1 MDWTTSGY
9 LTFSSFL
16 AVGIIMYNVI
26 FALRRILFSAMTL
39 VYLDY
44 PGNQIQLLILG
55 SILNLMFLT
64 IVKPFET
71 KKMNMVE
78 IFNEICILAVSYHM
92 IAFTDIV

>member
-1 MDWTTSGY
+1 M
-9 LTFSSFL
+9 FSAVYSEIRLDSRL
-16 AVGIIMYNVI
+16 AIMYNVI
-26 FALRRILFSAMTL
+26 FALRRILFSAITL
-39 VYLDY
+39 VCLDY